1 MVLKA
6 VFKGVVTLIL
16 LIEDLQDRD
25 VINQIYQ
32 QVISRF
38 GD

>member
-32 QVISRF
+32 QVISSF

>member
-6 VFKGVVTLIL
+6 VFKGVITLIL
-16 LIEDLQDRD
+16 LIEDLQYRD

-32 QVISRF
+32 QEISRV

>member
-32 QVISRF
+32 QVISRVS
-38 GD
+38 D